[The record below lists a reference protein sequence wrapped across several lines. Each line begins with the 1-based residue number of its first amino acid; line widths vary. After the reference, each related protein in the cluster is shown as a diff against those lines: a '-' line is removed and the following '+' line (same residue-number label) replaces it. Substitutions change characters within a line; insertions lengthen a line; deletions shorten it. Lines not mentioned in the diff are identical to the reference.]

1 MKVARRSGL
10 DFRSVAPKRTRTK
23 SQPEA
28 MLPLL
33 TPRLPPTVD
42 RRQSTG
48 EAMVKLFDRI
58 KQGEEE
64 RRSFRERRATPRV
77 NVGLALEAEAGEER
91 MRLITNDLSTFGLSI
106 SGGPT
111 PKKGTKVSLKLFLPD
126 EPATPLQLEAEVL
139 GPLSREGGVRMRFL
153 KPDLEAVRRIH
164 KLVK

>member
-1 MKVARRSGL
+1 MSSA
-10 DFRSVAPKRTRTK
+10 KRPRTK

-28 MLPLL
+28 LLPLL
-33 TPRLPPTVD
+33 TPKLPQTID
-42 RRQSTG
+42 RRAHTG

-58 KQGEEE
+58 KQGESE
-64 RRSFRERRATPRV
+64 RRNFRDRRATPRV
-77 NVGLALEAEAGEER
+77 NVGFALEAGAGEET

-111 PKKGTKVSLKLFLPD
+111 PKKGSKLTLKLFLPD
-126 EPATPLQLEAEVL
+126 EPTTPLLLDAEVL
-139 GPLSREGGVRMRFL
+139 GPLGREGGVRMRFI